1 MLDAGGTGYADHAA
15 RRHVWRS
22 SRLTCGP
29 CDGDARPRR
38 ATRSPCVR
46 PRPTQRFGTPGRW
59 RRPRPIRRGPLAAS
73 CESRVGVRGGVRVVI
88 LKRGR
93 ETAQQ
98 GREDLRFGRALRGSR
113 GAGRGGGVSAAALL
127 CTGAVVGGCFRV
139 PRPPVWAH
147 GRVVVAKRHFR
158 WGVCYAKGTS
168 PKKGRPATEL
178 LSPNL
183 ASWNDLHWAVQLG
196 GDQVGRGHA
205 VGCEAGKLHTKFFYV
220 KSAQIFLRQPSRL
233 KVILFLF
240 SLSRT
245 IRALEKFQMWR
256 VCHGGCVVRLFR
268 MKRRDSPPGQA
279 QTGGHDDPTFVTSA
293 P

>member
-1 MLDAGGTGYADHAA
+1 MLDAGGTGFADHAA

-73 CESRVGVRGGVRVVI
+73 CESRVGVRGGVRVVMVI
-88 LKRGR
+88 RGR

-98 GREDLRFGRALRGSR
+98 GRDDLRLGWALRGSR
-113 GAGRGGGVSAAALL
+113 GAGLGGGVSAAALL

-158 WGVCYAKGTS
+158 WGFCYATGTS
-168 PKKGRPATEL
+168 PTKRAGPPEKRFQSLG
-178 LSPNL
+178 L
-183 ASWNDLHWAVQLG
+183 ASWV
-196 GDQVGRGHA
+196 VGRKPAA
-205 VGCEAGKLHTKFFYV
+205 VKK
-220 KSAQIFLRQPSRL
+220 
-233 KVILFLF
+233 
-240 SLSRT
+240 
-245 IRALEKFQMWR
+245 M
-256 VCHGGCVVRLFR
+256 
-268 MKRRDSPPGQA
+268 RRRPIG
-279 QTGGHDDPTFVTSA
+279 TSA
-293 P
+293 GELTDPV